1 MDICIAAQG
10 VDDQPAVQRLTTP
23 KTQGWLLCL
32 WGKQQFVLLPY
43 GFQQGFGIDT
53 DLHDDVLLFYCLS
66 YSYRFLRFSDQG
78 G

>member
-53 DLHDDVLLFYCLS
+53 DL
-66 YSYRFLRFSDQG
+66 Q
-78 G
+78 